1 MLDRYRPGFSSAPSA
16 DASAGSFLARIS
28 TNPVNAALLERLP
41 ALGLPQG
48 FLTAGC
54 LFQAIWN
61 HRSGQPTGQGV
72 KDYDVFYF
80 DDRDLSWE
88 AEDAVIR
95 RVAEATRDL
104 RDGMGAVIEVKN
116 QARVHL
122 WYEQRFGSSYPR
134 LTSARDGIG
143 RYLVACTCIG
153 IEAATGAVHAPDGF
167 GDLEAG
173 ILRMNPLSGNRHD
186 LFRRKAESYRARWPW
201 LSIAEPDPKGGPLT
215 P

>member
-1 MLDRYRPGFSSAPSA
+1 M
-16 DASAGSFLARIS
+16 
-28 TNPVNAALLERLP
+28 
-41 ALGLPQG
+41 
-48 FLTAGC
+48 
-54 LFQAIWN
+54 
-61 HRSGQPTGQGV
+61 
-72 KDYDVFYF
+72 
-80 DDRDLSWE
+80 
-88 AEDAVIR
+88 IR

-122 WYEQRFGSSYPR
+122 WYEQRFGSPYPR

-173 ILRMNPLSGNRHD
+173 IRRMNPLSGNRHD

-201 LSIAEPDPKGGPLT
+201 LSIAEPGPMGGTLT